1 MFVFSRGMKLQ
12 IWHQVLDMVALCFLC
27 PFCILPSEK
36 QMSKKCR
43 NVKDLG
49 NSVQQWLHLCCKVFN
64 FIIQMSS
71 RFFSLYFSSSLSML
85 VSFSCSI
92 NVNFVFVLKLWPG
105 NRKCWSDWS
114 KFRSFVSFQW
124 LLSLKGCFR
133 FTCVLFVA

>member
-71 RFFSLYFSSSLSML
+71 RFFSLYLSSSLSML
-85 VSFSCSI
+85 VSVKYFRHTLKVKDKSHVFCKFLSNQFSWKCLLK
-92 NVNFVFVLKLWPG
+92 VTRRAFWFHTVL
-105 NRKCWSDWS
+105 
-114 KFRSFVSFQW
+114 
-124 LLSLKGCFR
+124 
-133 FTCVLFVA
+133 